1 MIKEVLGVKDL
12 KRFIYFVKDLYKDNG
27 HYIYPSF
34 YIVLKELKKEVLKSK
49 SSKAILFFDGDQ
61 VLGRL
66 LYTFKYNPKNE
77 LMTCYFSY
85 FDCIDDP
92 SVSNALFRYM
102 EEDMKNNDIF
112 YSEGTYSPFDPD
124 NRRGILVKGFD
135 DDPVIFTSYNYPYYE
150 KLLINYG
157 YRKIHDTVSLQP
169 VISEENERK
178 LNALVSMFKRRFNVE
193 VSTIDL
199 KNIDKELEDIHKI
212 FDVATTEVL
221 YQEAP
226 SLEMI
231 KKVAKNLKPLIKKEI
246 VIIAREKDTK
256 EPIGFA
262 VCLLDYNQIFK
273 LTKGRLN
280 IFKFLRAKKYINRSR
295 AMMQYVVPKY
305 QSSGLI
311 IAIYDKIYEGFK
323 KLGIKSFE
331 AGTIMEENFKSMTSF
346 SKFGG
351 EVKKVYRIFGKDMW
365 LIW

>member
-1 MIKEVLGVKDL
+1 MIKEVSEVKDL
-12 KRFIYFVKDLYKDNG
+12 KRFIYYVKDLYKDDG

-34 YIVLKELKKEVLKSK
+34 YIVLKELKKEVLQHKT
-49 SSKAILFFDGDQ
+49 SKAILFLDKEQ
-61 VLGRL
+61 VQGRL
-66 LYTFKYNPKNE
+66 LYNFKYNQKND
-77 LMTCYFSY
+77 LKTCYFSY
-85 FDCIDDP
+85 FDCIDDIA
-92 SVSNALFRYM
+92 VSDALFAYM
-102 EEDMKNNDIF
+102 EEDMKNNEIF
-112 YSEGTYSPFDPD
+112 NSEGTYSPFDPD

-135 DDPVIFTSYNYPYYE
+135 DDPVIFTSYNFPYYE

-157 YRKIHDTVSLQP
+157 YKKTHDTVSLQP

-199 KNIDKELEDIHKI
+199 NNIDKELEDIHKI
-212 FDVATTEVL
+212 FEVATTDVI

-226 SLEMI
+226 SLELI
-231 KKVAKNLKPLIKKEI
+231 KKVAKTLRPLIKKEI
-246 VIIAREKDTK
+246 VIIAREKDTG

-273 LTKGRLN
+273 LTKGKLK
-280 IFKFLRAKKYINRSR
+280 IFKFLRSKKYINRSR

-305 QSSGLI
+305 QSTGLL

-323 KLGIKSFE
+323 KLGIKNFE

-351 EVKKVYRIFGKDMW
+351 EVKKVYRIFGKEM
-365 LIW
+365 

>member
-1 MIKEVLGVKDL
+1 MANKMIKEVTGVKDL
-12 KRFIYFVKDLYKDNG
+12 KRFIYFVKDLYKDSE

-34 YIVLKELKKEVLKSK
+34 YIVFKELKKEVLVTK
-49 SSKAILFFDGDQ
+49 SSKAILSLSDDKL
-61 VLGRL
+61 LGRL
-66 LYTFKYNPKNE
+66 LYTFKYNQKFDKNV
-77 LMTCYFSY
+77 CYFSY
-85 FDCIDDP
+85 FDCID
-92 SVSNALFRYM
+92 SSTVANELFLYM
-102 EEDMKNNDIF
+102 EADMKNNKIV

-150 KLLINYG
+150 SLLINYG
-157 YRKIHDTVSLQP
+157 YKKIHDTVSLQP

-199 KNIDKELEDIHKI
+199 KNIDSELEDIHKI
-212 FDVATTEVL
+212 FEVATTDLL

-226 SLEMI
+226 SLDMI
-231 KKVAKNLKPLIKKEI
+231 RKVAKSLKPLIKKEI
-246 VIIAREKDTK
+246 VIIAREKDSQ

-280 IFKFLRAKKYINRSR
+280 ILKFLRPKKYINRSR

-351 EVKKVYRIFGKDMW
+351 EVKKIYRIFGKE
-365 LIW
+365 I